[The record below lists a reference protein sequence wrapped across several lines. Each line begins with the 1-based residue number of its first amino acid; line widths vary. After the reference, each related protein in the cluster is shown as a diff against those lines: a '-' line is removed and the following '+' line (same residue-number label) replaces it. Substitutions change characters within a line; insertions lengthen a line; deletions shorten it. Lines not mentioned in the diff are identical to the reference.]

1 MDLGLIFFT
10 YLKAAFSHPENKR
23 KETSPLANV
32 SKMPEAVTALQRQDQ
47 TFYCWAEPQLLRNA
61 VRDTRR
67 PKLFLFNSVPLTM
80 GTHWGRCREHH
91 PEREIWIQI
100 PLLASFT
107 CLGCL
112 AACEVVEPENA

>member
-1 MDLGLIFFT
+1 MGPGLIFFT
-10 YLKAAFSHPENKR
+10 YLKAAFSLPENKR

-47 TFYCWAEPQLLRNA
+47 TFYCWAEPQLLRNS

-67 PKLFLFNSVPLTM
+67 PKLFSLQHSPFD
-80 GTHWGRCREHH
+80 HGRH
-91 PEREIWIQI
+91 PEREIWIQV
-100 PLLASFT
+100 PRLASFT

-112 AACEVVEPENA
+112 AACGVVEPENA